1 MNRAPA
7 HLHAP
12 LSPHTH
18 RRSRIR
24 RYELF
29 GLVEHSGT
37 YRDGHYTA
45 FVRVGGSTSAMTA
58 SSSSASSS
66 QNGGGKEAAWNLF
79 SDSKV
84 TSVTEQQVKDA
95 QAFLLFYVRV
105 KE

>member
-1 MNRAPA
+1 M
-7 HLHAP
+7 HAP

-58 SSSSASSS
+58 ASSSSAPSS